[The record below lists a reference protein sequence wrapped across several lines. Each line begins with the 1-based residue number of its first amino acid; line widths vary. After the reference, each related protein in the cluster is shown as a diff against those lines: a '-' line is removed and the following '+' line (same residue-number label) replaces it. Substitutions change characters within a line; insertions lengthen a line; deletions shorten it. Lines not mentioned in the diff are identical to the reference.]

1 MNNSTKEL
9 LVVLDA
15 HALIH
20 RSFHAIPALNAPDG
34 RPVNAVFGFAST
46 TLTVLDT
53 LKPKYLAVAFDEP
66 GPTFR
71 DELFADY
78 KATRVATVD
87 ELKAQFPMVRELVAA
102 LGIPLFAMAGYEA
115 DDLIG
120 TLAKQAEAA
129 ATDTVIVS
137 GDHDLYQ
144 LITDH
149 VSVYNVSR
157 GLKAAELLDEL
168 VFRGRYGFAPNLLPD
183 YKALRG
189 DTSDNIPGVAGIGPK
204 TAKQLIA
211 DLGGLDTI
219 LAACEP
225 DSAVTMKSAVKD
237 KICAH
242 KDQAI
247 LSKILATIVTD
258 APITLNLKDCIV
270 HEYDETKARALF
282 ESLGFKSL
290 LKRLPKSMPS
300 SAQGSLF

>member
-1 MNNSTKEL
+1 MADQPL

-53 LKPKYLAVAFDEP
+53 LKPKYLAVAFDEK

-78 KATRVATVD
+78 KATRTATVD
-87 ELKAQFPMVRELVAA
+87 ELKAQFPIVRELVAA
-102 LGIPLFAMAGYEA
+102 LGIPMFAMPGYEA

-120 TLAKQAEAA
+120 TIAKQAEAV
-129 ATDTVIVS
+129 ATDTIIVS

-168 VFRGRYGFAPNLLPD
+168 VFRGHYGFAPKLLPD

-204 TAKQLIA
+204 TATQLIV
-211 DLGGLDTI
+211 DLGDLDAI

-225 DSAVTMKSAVKD
+225 GSKVVINQKAKD

-247 LSKILATIVTD
+247 LSKKLATIVTD
-258 APITLNLKDCIV
+258 VPITLNLKDCIV
-270 HEYDETKARALF
+270 HEYQETKARVLF
-282 ESLGFKSL
+282 EELGFKSL

-300 SAQGSLF
+300 SAQGSLFA

>member
-1 MNNSTKEL
+1 MTDDRPKL
-9 LVVLDA
+9 LLLDA

-46 TLTVLDT
+46 VLTVLDT
-53 LKPKYLAVAFDEP
+53 FKPMYLAVAFDEP

-71 DELFADY
+71 DEVFADY
-78 KATRVATVD
+78 KATRTATPD
-87 ELKAQFPMVRELVAA
+87 ELKSQFPMVRELVAA
-102 LGIPLFAMAGYEA
+102 LGIPLFAVPTFEA

-120 TLAKQAEAA
+120 TLATQAEAA
-129 ATDTVIVS
+129 NVDSIIVS

-157 GLKAAELLDEL
+157 GIKAAELLDEI
-168 VFRGRYGFAPNLLPD
+168 VFRSHYGFAPNLLPD

-211 DLGGLDTI
+211 DFGGLDGI

-225 DSAVTMKSAVKD
+225 DATATINPKTKE
-237 KICAH
+237 KICTH
-242 KDQAI
+242 KDTAI
-247 LSKILATIVTD
+247 LSKQLATIVTT
-258 APITLNLKDCIV
+258 APITLNLKDCV
-270 HEYDETKARALF
+270 VREYDVAKATALF
-282 ESLGFKSL
+282 ALLGFKSL
-290 LKRLPKSMPS
+290 LKRLPKSMPH